1 MPVWNNKIIL
11 FASRNNRAVDVVR
24 EKLALVIPKNLI
36 MRMGNRQ
43 NRDETKLALIEM
55 LNKNENYDE
64 IKDINELQKELETIN
79 SKIEYIQL
87 KIKQMSEIN
96 NNIEGALINKEKFSN
111 SLPNDLLELNDQHTL
126 SLDRFDLENDIT

>member
-1 MPVWNNKIIL
+1 
-11 FASRNNRAVDVVR
+11 
-24 EKLALVIPKNLI
+24 